1 MSNNSTTWVSDDTI
15 REATYNGY
23 GVDGLNA
30 TYGTD
35 YITFNLD
42 PDNDPD
48 NSIGASSNISS
59 AVGTFNSTDNWIG
72 YIGLNAYGSG
82 TYDWDALTFMQTVWN
97 NRSAA
102 PSCSYGY
109 TAGAYYR

>member
-1 MSNNSTTWVSDDTI
+1 MPSNSTTWVSDIT
-15 REATYNGY
+15 REATYNGV

-42 PDNDPD
+42 PENDPD
-48 NSIGASSNISS
+48 NSRAASSNVPS

-72 YIGLNAYGSG
+72 YIGLSVYRSDTNV
-82 TYDWDALTFMQTVWN
+82 WDLPTFMESIWD